1 MSSKRLTKSRTNKK
15 ISGVIGGLAD
25 YYGWSDDLTT
35 IIRIVYAIL
44 ALTSF
49 GSLILIYFVVSIILP
64 EAPRQNRE
72 NKQDFSS
79 FSQWPGAQ
87 QNKASKRKDVT
98 PFDDED
104 DEWSQF

>member
-25 YYGWSDDLTT
+25 YYGWSDDAVT

-49 GSLILIYFVVSIILP
+49 GSLILIYFVASIILP
-64 EAPRQNRE
+64 EAPRE
-72 NKQDFSS
+72 NSETKQDFTN
-79 FSQWPGAQ
+79 FSQWSGNQ
-87 QNKASKRKDVT
+87 QNKAKKRKDVT
-98 PFDDED
+98 PFDDD

>member
-1 MSSKRLTKSRTNKK
+1 MSSKRLTKSRTNKR

-25 YYGWSDDLTT
+25 YFGWADDLTT
-35 IIRIVYAIL
+35 IIRVVYAVL

-64 EAPRQNRE
+64 NAPRPTRK

-79 FSQWPGAQ
+79 FSQWSDKQ

-98 PFDDED
+98 PFDDEA

>member
-1 MSSKRLTKSRTNKK
+1 MSSKRLTKSRKNKK

-25 YYGWSDDLTT
+25 YYGWNEDVVT
-35 IIRIVYAIL
+35 IIRIVYVIL

-64 EAPRQNRE
+64 EAPRE
-72 NKQDFSS
+72 NSGTKQDFSN
-79 FSQWPGAQ
+79 FSQWPGDQ
-87 QNKASKRKDVT
+87 QNKAKKRKDVT
-98 PFDDED
+98 PFDDN